1 MDEPSSGCDI
11 ASLLSCRWGLRPYAP
26 PVFHATC
33 VRWQAAWADYGSR
46 MATIVLR
53 VRLLGGE
60 HTDLTYED
68 PGQVDEDEMVEQVI
82 EVLREESGVLRC
94 RHGDR
99 LVVLYARGVASI
111 EVSPRGAIV

>member
-1 MDEPSSGCDI
+1 
-11 ASLLSCRWGLRPYAP
+11 
-26 PVFHATC
+26 
-33 VRWQAAWADYGSR
+33 

-68 PGQVDEDEMVEQVI
+68 PDQVDEVEMVEQVV
-82 EVLREESGVLRC
+82 EVLSEEFGVLRC

-99 LVVLYARGVASI
+99 LVALYSRGVASI
-111 EVSPRGAIV
+111 EVSPRGAIL

>member
-1 MDEPSSGCDI
+1 MPGACD
-11 ASLLSCRWGLRPYAP
+11 RPP
-26 PVFHATC
+26 
-33 VRWQAAWADYGSR
+33 WADYLSS

-60 HTDLTYED
+60 HADLTYED
-68 PGQVDEDEMVEQVI
+68 PGQVDEGEMVEQVI
-82 EVLREESGVLRC
+82 EVLREDSGALRC

-111 EVSPRGAIV
+111 EVSPRGAIM